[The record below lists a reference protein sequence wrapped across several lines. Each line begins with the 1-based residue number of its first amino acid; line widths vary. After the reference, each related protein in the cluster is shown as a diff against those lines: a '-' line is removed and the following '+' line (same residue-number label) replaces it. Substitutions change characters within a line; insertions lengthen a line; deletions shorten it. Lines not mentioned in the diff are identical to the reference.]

1 MSYNPDAQVF
11 ETQIVVTN
19 TTQPAGVT
27 SGSIINKGSLSTYDT
42 YVTGHT
48 VINNVKITPNRND
61 IIYERQAT
69 LTNNQN
75 SYADITDFTFA
86 DSVCNSFKAI
96 INVTVSTG
104 ESKTAVW
111 ELIGLYK
118 PTGWVITSSFTGDL
132 TGVQFSIANK
142 SGGIAQVQYVNS
154 NTSGTTV
161 IRYRAT
167 TTAPVGTT
175 PLDVTTG
182 VVNNTSGPFVENSLI
197 YANSTNSLAGADI
210 LYSSNVLRV
219 GGFSRMVAE
228 NASSFVNFSNGGAI
242 SSMGDASVAKKMIVG
257 DKVGISNTA
266 PTFSLDV
273 GGDINFT
280 GSFYKNGSLY
290 TGSEIWAARGN
301 EIYFTSGN
309 VGLGMT
315 DPSHS
320 LDVAGGIMSTSITS
334 GHIIPSGDLQYDL
347 GSETRRWRDLYL
359 STSTIKFADGT
370 QLSTSEGNLKITDNS
385 TGKFVSL
392 GGEAISSANL
402 SSSSGEIASFVAVN
416 ITSSNLLASGLI
428 STGTAVATTFTGG
441 SIGLTGAVNA
451 GSAVVSGNATFGSN
465 VVVAGPVLQIPSGN
479 TAARPANA
487 VGGVIRYNTQTQQ
500 FEGYGPGESWG
511 SLGGVVDIAQT
522 TKVLASG
529 SPSTTDGNLY
539 FYTVNSER
547 MRINSAGNIGI
558 GTSSPSALLDVA
570 GRINAQSVS
579 AGSFSVGG
587 ITSGHIV
594 PSGDLVYDL
603 GSETRRWR
611 DIYLSTSTIKFADGT
626 QLSTTAGNLKITDN
640 NTGKFVSLGGEA
652 VSSANLAS
660 STGQISSFV
669 SVDITSSN
677 LVATNIS
684 TTSISSAT
692 LSLSTGLTAGSARVS
707 GAVNAGSVSSGSVNA
722 VSGTVGQIVAT
733 NISSGTI
740 VATTVSAGTS
750 VATTFTGGSISLSG
764 SVAAPSG
771 TVANFA
777 ATTIS
782 AGTSVAT
789 TFTGGSMS
797 LSGDLNIGGTLT
809 TVNITTTNLSQ
820 TNVSAG
826 TLAAT
831 NITSTNAVLTG
842 ISTVN
847 IIATT
852 ASAGTAVATTFTGG
866 SIGLT
871 GSVLALGDVRGASL
885 IVGGSGTYTRG
896 SLYRDANWGMLLRSG
911 TENPT
916 LAQFSIADAND
927 NKLFTISPGGNISIG
942 TSSSSSIL
950 HVESAT
956 PEITLR
962 STATKSASGVI
973 GKITFSD
980 SGNGGAAIESQNDLG
995 GTNNN
1000 GNLIFRTSEDFV
1012 NFQRE
1017 RLRINRSGNVG
1028 INTST
1033 PTYRLHVVDSNTD
1046 ATAMLEN
1053 TAATGY
1059 AVMKYK
1065 TTTQE
1070 YNHGVGGVLSD
1081 VSNKIYWFFNS
1092 AVRLVMDTSGR
1103 LGIGTMDPSDQLH
1116 LFTSSTNTNIG
1127 TITQNG
1133 SRQWRAGIRGDTS
1146 NSYVIQDDTA
1156 AAMRLVI
1163 NTSGNVGIGTGTPA
1177 CKFDMNQGTLRVTG
1191 TSQEP
1196 PSSGVGIEMYYNGSQ
1211 SLLVSYDR
1219 TNTVYRPLYIAGSVI
1234 ALNGGQEGNVG
1245 IGTLTPSERLHVNGN
1260 INFTGSLYQNGSLFS
1275 GSSQWTSS
1283 VSNIFFN
1290 SGNVGIGT
1298 TSPQGPL
1305 HVSGTV
1311 GSAVSGNGI
1320 VLGVDGTTWSQI
1332 QLVSTMG
1339 SYIDFSS
1346 PGVDHLARIIY
1357 TNSNLSVNLITN
1369 SQTFLFASSGNFV
1382 CPGDISFFG
1391 NLSDAR
1397 LKDQVSDISGPS
1409 ALEMINT
1416 LRPVNFRWRDDIYHE
1431 AKRGEY
1437 DAGFIAQEVEQV
1449 LGLAVTDYTH
1459 EDQDY
1464 KALRH
1469 ERFIPYLVAAIQQLS
1484 KKLSERAS
1492 KREPCCN
1499 CCKSCHCE

>member
-852 ASAGTAVATTFTGG
+852 ASAGTVRVATSLVATGD
-866 SIGLT
+866 SNT
-871 GSVLALGDVRGASL
+871 LGSL
-885 IVGGSGTYTRG
+885 ITT
-896 SLYRDANWGMLLRSG
+896 
-911 TENPT
+911 
-916 LAQFSIADAND
+916 
-927 NKLFTISPGGNISIG
+927 GGNI
-942 TSSSSSIL
+942 
-950 HVESAT
+950 
-956 PEITLR
+956 
-962 STATKSASGVI
+962 
-973 GKITFSD
+973 
-980 SGNGGAAIESQNDLG
+980 
-995 GTNNN
+995 
-1000 GNLIFRTSEDFV
+1000 
-1012 NFQRE
+1012 
-1017 RLRINRSGNVG
+1017 
-1028 INTST
+1028 
-1033 PTYRLHVVDSNTD
+1033 
-1046 ATAMLEN
+1046 
-1053 TAATGY
+1053 
-1059 AVMKYK
+1059 
-1065 TTTQE
+1065 
-1070 YNHGVGGVLSD
+1070 
-1081 VSNKIYWFFNS
+1081 
-1092 AVRLVMDTSGR
+1092 
-1103 LGIGTMDPSDQLH
+1103 
-1116 LFTSSTNTNIG
+1116 
-1127 TITQNG
+1127 
-1133 SRQWRAGIRGDTS
+1133 
-1146 NSYVIQDDTA
+1146 
-1156 AAMRLVI
+1156 
-1163 NTSGNVGIGTGTPA
+1163 
-1177 CKFDMNQGTLRVTG
+1177 
-1191 TSQEP
+1191 
-1196 PSSGVGIEMYYNGSQ
+1196 
-1211 SLLVSYDR
+1211 
-1219 TNTVYRPLYIAGSVI
+1219 
-1234 ALNGGQEGNVG
+1234 
-1245 IGTLTPSERLHVNGN
+1245 
-1260 INFTGSLYQNGSLFS
+1260 
-1275 GSSQWTSS
+1275 
-1283 VSNIFFN
+1283 
-1290 SGNVGIGT
+1290 GIGT

-1305 HVSGTV
+1305 HVAGTV
-1311 GSAVSGNGI
+1311 GATPSLVGVI
-1320 VLGVDGTTWSQI
+1320 VGLDSSTYAKI
-1332 QLVSTMG
+1332 QLNSTIG
-1339 SYIDFSS
+1339 SYIDFSA
-1346 PGVDHLARIIY
+1346 PGEDFRGRIIY
-1357 TNSNLSVNLITN
+1357 DNQSQMFDFFTNSAVRGRMDSVGSLTM
-1369 SQTFLFASSGNFV
+1369 T
-1382 CPGDISFFG
+1382 GDITAFG
-1391 NLSDAR
+1391 SISDRR
-1397 LKDQVSDISGPS
+1397 LKTNVQDIPTTL
-1409 ALEMINT
+1409 ALSKISS
-1416 LRPVNFRWRDDIYHE
+1416 LRPVTFTWKDDITNTQ
-1431 AKRGEY
+1431 KRGTS
-1437 DAGFIAQEVEQV
+1437 DSGFIAQEVEEV
-1449 LGLAVTDYTH
+1449 IEHAVGEFNDVQTGTLF
-1459 EDQDY
+1459 
-1464 KALRH
+1464 KKLNH
-1469 ERFIPYLVAAIQQLS
+1469 ERIIPYLVGAVQNLTAKIEEL
-1484 KKLSERAS
+1484 ERRLA
-1492 KREPCCN
+1492 
-1499 CCKSCHCE
+1499 